1 MPKEGSREGIKATSD
16 SQGNEKTRKLQIR
29 KKPEKKKKSTTLLIR
44 TVTHTVTHREGKRP
58 TKSREEKEAGR
69 DTSENN
75 EAQCVQS

>member
-1 MPKEGSREGIKATSD
+1 MKKQESLKKNKKASNSEEARE
-16 SQGNEKTRKLQIR
+16 E
-29 KKPEKKKKSTTLLIR
+29 EKSTTLLIR